1 MWRGDNQDLAYPR
14 EKKNGER
21 IINQRLIVYR
31 KQLFRN
37 NLGQRVQTCAAA
49 TRQNDPFH
57 VTSIGSYNV
66 RYCSS
71 IYKPKP
77 DAVVDILTQGA
88 PPMFVVQIPLH
99 GLVQSSFERLLRSP
113 PELAFDTRWI
123 DRISSIVAR
132 SVGDKLDQFSSS
144 LTTGRQFIQQI
155 ADSLNNLEIGAF
167 APPTDKIFL
176 PNIALG

>member
-1 MWRGDNQDLAYPR
+1 MWRRDNQDIAYSR

-21 IINQRLIVYR
+21 IIYQRLIVYR

-37 NLGQRVQTCAAA
+37 NFGQRVQTRAAA
-49 TRQNDPFH
+49 TGQNNPFH
-57 VTSIGSYNV
+57 VTSNGLYNFIN
-66 RYCSS
+66 RSS
-71 IYKPKP
+71 IYKAKTG
-77 DAVVDILTQGA
+77 AVVDILTQGA
-88 PPMFVVQIPLH
+88 PPMFVVQIPLY
-99 GLVQSSFERLLRSP
+99 GLVQSSFERLLRPP

-123 DRISSIVAR
+123 DRISPIVAR

-167 APPTDKIFL
+167 ATPTDKIFL
-176 PNIALG
+176 PNI